1 MVSVSRYISQQTISG
16 RLTDNQVVRNLEC
29 RGHVEYLWRHD
40 VTRNYHTYSTRQPKF
55 TWTPWNEISTDQYCV
70 YAHAYVRGS
79 QWLVLPMNH
88 RTSCD
93 CLI

>member
-40 VTRNYHTYSTRQPKF
+40 VTQNYHTYSTRQPNSRGILGTK
-55 TWTPWNEISTDQYCV
+55 ISRDQYCV

-79 QWLVLPMNH
+79 QWSVLSMNH

-93 CLI
+93 CVI